1 MTSTTGTSSAATALR
16 DKLLAAGLD
25 ELRENGVAAVS
36 IRAVARRAGVSHA
49 APGYQ
54 FGDRAGLLTAI
65 AAAGFALFADALRR
79 STADLAD
86 TTPPRE
92 RILRVGH
99 AYLDFAR
106 REPALYS
113 LMFDSGEL
121 RRQGDEF
128 IEKSHD
134 AFGVISASIPGDD
147 PLDPLLAWTVVHGLA
162 GITRGGALNTQA
174 PTEEAE
180 RALVDALLQRVATD
194 LSESPA

>member
-1 MTSTTGTSSAATALR
+1 MTATTVTAATPALR
-16 DKLLAAGLD
+16 DKLLVAGLD
-25 ELRENGVAAVS
+25 EVRENGVAAVS

-65 AAAGFALFADALRR
+65 AAAGFALFADALRQ
-79 STADLAD
+79 STADLPD
-86 TTPPRE
+86 STPPHE

-113 LMFDSGEL
+113 LMFDSREL
-121 RRQGDEF
+121 RREGDEF
-128 IEKSHD
+128 IAASHD
-134 AFGVISASIPGDD
+134 AFAVISTSIPGND

-174 PTEEAE
+174 PTEAAE
-180 RALVDALLQRVATD
+180 RALVDALLHRVASD
-194 LSESPA
+194 LTENPA